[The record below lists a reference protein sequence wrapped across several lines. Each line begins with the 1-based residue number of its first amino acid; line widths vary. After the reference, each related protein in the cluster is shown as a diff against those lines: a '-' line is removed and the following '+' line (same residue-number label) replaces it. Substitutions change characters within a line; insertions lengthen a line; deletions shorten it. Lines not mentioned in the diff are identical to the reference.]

1 MKLKFVGVTKNG
13 ADIEQ
18 YLRPTEN
25 ATSESLLKFSEE
37 VTLKFT
43 EGNVNRLRF
52 KGLFNG
58 HWAVN
63 LEDFVYIAFEIEE

>member
-13 ADIEQ
+13 SDIGQ
-18 YLRPTEN
+18 YLRPTGD
-25 ATSESLLKFSEE
+25 ATSEDLLKFSEE

-43 EGNVNRLRF
+43 KGSLSRLRF
-52 KGLFNG
+52 KGLFDG

-63 LEDFVYIAFEIEE
+63 LEDFVYIAFEIVE